1 MEYML
6 EGISR
11 RHQGQRSAQRR
22 VIYEVRRLFRDL
34 YCKVLKIFKDGDLF
48 GQPGPV
54 FDCLHGEKI
63 SPYFSFHL
71 KSIMSF
77 SGTEVRP
84 TSL

>member
-1 MEYML
+1 MDYML

-34 YCKVLKIFKDGDLF
+34 YRKVLKIFKDGDLF

-54 FDCLHGEKI
+54 LDCPHGEKI
-63 SPYFSFHL
+63 SPYFSFQL
-71 KSIMSF
+71 TSIMSF
-77 SGTEVRP
+77 PGAEVRP